1 MQPGS
6 SVPQAIVAEGL
17 SKRFNLTLA
26 RSSFKDR
33 LFHHRSHTDREDFW
47 ALKEMDLSV
56 AQGETVG
63 ILGHNGSGKSTLLKC
78 VAGILKPTTGR
89 VQVRGRMASLLELG
103 AGFHPDLSGRENIF
117 INASFLAIPK
127 KEIARRFDEIVAFA
141 ELEAFIDQQVKH
153 YSSGMVIR
161 LGFAVAINVD
171 PELLL
176 IDEVLS
182 VGDEAFQL
190 KCLDRIEEFQREGR
204 TILFVTHSAEQV
216 RRFCNRAVVLHHGE
230 KVADGEPADA
240 IRIFRERLHGTLH
253 DSGTPDAPMVDPDVK
268 IVDVRFEPKDRE
280 HRYVLAGDPLRMVIG
295 YECHRVIDDAVLEV
309 QVRNQRGEVLFA
321 GTSHTLGCDLPP
333 LGGSGEMY
341 VDFETV
347 PLLDGQYPV
356 SIQLRSHGDGRVLAL
371 RENQDQ
377 IEVLHHGRQDGL
389 VLMPARMSVR

>member
-1 MQPGS
+1 MGDA
-6 SVPQAIVAEGL
+6 AIVAEDI
-17 SKRFNLTLA
+17 SKKFNLTLA

-33 LFHHRSHTDREDFW
+33 VFHRSARVGRQDFW
-47 ALKEMDLSV
+47 ALKDIDLTV

-78 VAGILKPTTGR
+78 IAGILKPTTGR
-89 VQVRGRMASLLELG
+89 VQVRGRVASLLELG

-127 KEIARRFDEIVAFA
+127 KEIARRFDEIVGFA
-141 ELEAFIDQQVKH
+141 ELEPFIDQQVKH

-216 RRFCNRAVVLHHGE
+216 RRFCDRGVVLHHGE
-230 KVADGEPADA
+230 KVADDQPADA
-240 IRIFRERLHGTLH
+240 IRVFRERLHGTLQ
-253 DSGTPDAPMVDPDVK
+253 DAPAGDEPAVDPEVK
-268 IVDVRFEPKDRE
+268 LTAVRFEPKDPD
-280 HRYVLAGDPLRMVIG
+280 HRYVLAGDPLRMVI
-295 YECHRVIDDAVLEV
+295 EFETRRPIDDAVLEV
-309 QVRNQRGEVLFA
+309 QIRSQRGEVIFSA
-321 GTSHTLGCDLPP
+321 TSHTLDCDLPP
-333 LGGSGEMY
+333 LHGSGELY
-341 VDFETV
+341 VDFDQV

-356 SIQLRSHGDGRVLAL
+356 SIQLRSHHDGRVLAL

-377 IEVLHHGRQDGL
+377 IEVLHHGRQDGI
-389 VLMPARMSVR
+389 VLMPARMSAG

>member
-1 MQPGS
+1 MKQPGRP
-6 SVPQAIVAEGL
+6 VQQAIVAEGL

-153 YSSGMVIR
+153 YSSGMVHPAR
-161 LGFAVAINVD
+161 
-171 PELLL
+171 
-176 IDEVLS
+176 
-182 VGDEAFQL
+182 
-190 KCLDRIEEFQREGR
+190 
-204 TILFVTHSAEQV
+204 V
-216 RRFCNRAVVLHHGE
+216 RRRHQRRSGAAADRRGAVGRRRGVPVE
-230 KVADGEPADA
+230 VP
-240 IRIFRERLHGTLH
+240 R
-253 DSGTPDAPMVDPDVK
+253 P
-268 IVDVRFEPKDRE
+268 
-280 HRYVLAGDPLRMVIG
+280 HRGVPTGGSHDPLR
-295 YECHRVIDDAVLEV
+295 H
-309 QVRNQRGEVLFA
+309 
-321 GTSHTLGCDLPP
+321 P
-333 LGGSGEMY
+333 LGRAGAAILRPRRGARTTARRSPTANRPTRSGSSASGC
-341 VDFETV
+341 TARCRTRARRTR
-347 PLLDGQYPV
+347 
-356 SIQLRSHGDGRVLAL
+356 RSST
-371 RENQDQ
+371 
-377 IEVLHHGRQDGL
+377 
-389 VLMPARMSVR
+389 PT

>member
-1 MQPGS
+1 MH
-6 SVPQAIVAEGL
+6 AIVAQDL
-17 SKRFNLTLA
+17 SKRFNLMLA

-33 LFHHRSHTDREDFW
+33 MFRRGARADRQDFW
-47 ALKEMDLSV
+47 ALKDIDLEV

-78 VAGILKPTTGR
+78 IAGILKPTTGT

-190 KCLDRIEEFQREGR
+190 KCLDRIEQFQEQGR

-216 RRFCNRAVVLHHGE
+216 RRFCDRAVVLHHGE
-230 KVADGEPADA
+230 KVADDKPADA
-240 IRIFRERLHGTLH
+240 IRVFRERLHGTML
-253 DSGTPDAPMVDPDVK
+253 DTTGIEGPEVDPDVK
-268 IVDVRFEPKDRE
+268 IVDVRFEPQQSGNS
-280 HRYVLAGDPLRMVIG
+280 YVLAGESLRMVIG
-295 YECHRVIDDAVLEV
+295 YECHRVLDDAVLDV

-321 GTSHTLGCDLPP
+321 ATSHMLDCDLPP
-333 LGGSGEMY
+333 LHGSGELY
-341 VDFETV
+341 VDFERV

-356 SIQLRSHGDGRVLAL
+356 SITLRSHHDGRVLAL

-377 IEVLHHGRQDGL
+377 IQVLHHGRQGGL